1 MTYNSKTAKK
11 CTFVKMGKKKG
22 IQKKVGS
29 KSMPPTQRQ
38 RALTRWNSGW

>member
-29 KSMPPTQRQ
+29 KSMTPTQRQ